1 MSRAADPFDTC
12 LLRVF
17 STLTAKRSVS
27 RAAAKLDQSQPAV
40 SAALKRLQDI
50 LGDPLLVKDN
60 QRMVPVE
67 RALRL
72 EASVR
77 IAPGEIENLLAPIAG
92 FDPATTKLCFCIG
105 TPDCLAPPLMASPVS
120 YLRVTTPKAR
130 LVLQPHSNGYDYE
143 AALAK
148 PPIDFP
154 TMRF

>member
-1 MSRAADPFDTC
+1 MSRAADLFDTC

-40 SAALKRLQDI
+40 SAALKRLRGI

-67 RALRL
+67 RALQL

-77 IAPGEIENLLAPIAG
+77 IAPGEIENLLARLPG
-92 FDPATTKLCFCIG
+92 LTE
-105 TPDCLAPPLMASPVS
+105 PPPNCVFAS
-120 YLRVTTPKAR
+120 AR
-130 LVLQPHSNGYDYE
+130 
-143 AALAK
+143 
-148 PPIDFP
+148 P
-154 TMRF
+154 TVWHRL